1 MHQTH
6 HTLPG
11 YSSNS
16 QPIFL
21 AGTLEDIFGSSPS
34 LPISRK
40 SVLSCSVPQSC
51 PTLCS
56 SKDCNSQGFPVLQF
70 CQFIP
75 VNIFL
80 IFVLSIST
88 VFILSQAFFSGLA
101 YRTFYPIVISFVLS
115 FFRVVK
121 MICVKNSLA

>member
-6 HTLPG
+6 HTLLD

-16 QPIFL
+16 HPIFL
-21 AGTLEDIFGSSPS
+21 AGTLEDIFGSYPS

-40 SVLSCSVPQSC
+40 SVLSCSVAQSC
-51 PTLCS
+51 PTLCNS
-56 SKDCNSQGFPVLQF
+56 MDCNLQGFPVLQF

-80 IFVLSIST
+80 IFVFSIPT
-88 VFILSQAFFSGLA
+88 AFILSQAFFSGLA
-101 YRTFYPIVISFVLS
+101 YCNFYPIVIFIYLFLS
-115 FFRVVK
+115 
-121 MICVKNSLA
+121 SLSSELSK